1 VLHNSSVKYLGGCSN
16 CWPGEYDL
24 IGVLGIGNSIALL
37 QIQRVVRKLE
47 DPSCFGAP
55 SGSFGW
61 LGGWVG

>member
-1 VLHNSSVKYLGGCSN
+1 VLSIWEAVATVGQV
-16 CWPGEYDL
+16 EYDL